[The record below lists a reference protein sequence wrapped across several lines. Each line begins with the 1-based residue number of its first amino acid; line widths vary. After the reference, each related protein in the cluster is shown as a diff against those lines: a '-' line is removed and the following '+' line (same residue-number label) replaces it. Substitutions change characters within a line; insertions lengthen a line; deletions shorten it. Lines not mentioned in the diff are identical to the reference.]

1 MKKIYFNNRFIGITD
16 LDDCTQDC
24 SVEQITVTDYKD
36 IPNLI
41 KYFEESPSKEAL
53 ILKSAD
59 KKALFEAFSGSF
71 KRIDAA
77 GGVVFNDK
85 GEILMINRL
94 EKWDLP
100 KGKVEKKETVEVAA
114 VREVE
119 EECGISNVILEDS
132 ITTTYHVYF
141 FKNVSVLKKTY
152 WYQMR
157 YEGVEPLVPQI
168 AEDIVEAVWVDK
180 NEVDQYLQNTYETIR
195 DVFRQLNVRK

>member
-1 MKKIYFNNRFIGITD
+1 MKKIYFNNRFIGIAD

-41 KYFEESPSKEAL
+41 KYFEESISQEVL

-77 GGVVFNDK
+77 GGVVFNDE
-85 GEILMINRL
+85 GEVLMINRL

-100 KGKVEKKETVEVAA
+100 KGKVEKDEEIEAAA

-119 EECGISNVILEDS
+119 EECGISNVILQGLIAS
-132 ITTTYHVYF
+132 TYHVYF
-141 FKNVSVLKKTY
+141 FKNEHVLKKTY
-152 WYQMR
+152 WYGMR

-168 AEDIVEAVWVDK
+168 AEDIVEAVWVGQ

-195 DVFRQLNVRK
+195 DVFRQLNVRQ